1 MDEERCR
8 VRGECEPF
16 SAALIK
22 GRFGCVQIVVRFFV
36 GVKGL
41 STAKLRHVRDE
52 QTYYQDMELVG
63 QEEHW
68 TGLANKT
75 VAVLQAATR
84 MSGTRFV
91 MKVCKPFVHWQ
102 QSH

>member
-1 MDEERCR
+1 M
-8 VRGECEPF
+8 
-16 SAALIK
+16 
-22 GRFGCVQIVVRFFV
+22 VRFFV
-36 GVKGL
+36 GVLGL
-41 STAKLRHVRDE
+41 SPIGLKHVRDE
-52 QTYYQDMELVG
+52 QTYYQDMQLVG

-91 MKVCKPFVHWQ
+91 MKVRGPCMHWQ
-102 QSH
+102 